1 MVRVPARKKD
11 KKLEIRRSK
20 LFIGQLQLNI
30 ITVIKIKKP
39 IDFIRILMYNI
50 FEVVRMP
57 MNSKEMI
64 RFLKRNGFTEI
75 KGGKGSHRR
84 FKNFDTG
91 KVTEVPCHSGELNK
105 NLERVILRQA
115 GLK

>member
-1 MVRVPARKKD
+1 MTTKYNNCD
-11 KKLEIRRSK
+11 KKI
-20 LFIGQLQLNI
+20 
-30 ITVIKIKKP
+30 V
-39 IDFIRILMYNI
+39 DFIRILMYNI

-57 MNSKEMI
+57 MNSREMI

-105 NLERVILRQA
+105 NLERAILRQA
-115 GLK
+115 GLE